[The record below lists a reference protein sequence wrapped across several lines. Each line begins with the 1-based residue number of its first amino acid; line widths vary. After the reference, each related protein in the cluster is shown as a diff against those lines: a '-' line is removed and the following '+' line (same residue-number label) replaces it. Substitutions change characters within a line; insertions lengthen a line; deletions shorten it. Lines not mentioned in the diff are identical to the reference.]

1 MCHGT
6 NPKYL
11 QFLNIIQEKK
21 PTTKEIQKV
30 FSLCFLEIQEIDFH
44 INRTTTILCTQN
56 QCGKIKHH
64 CFTKTFSNFGNL

>member
-30 FSLCFLEIQEIDFH
+30 FSLCFLEIQEPQQFFVH
-44 INRTTTILCTQN
+44 KINVE
-56 QCGKIKHH
+56 K
-64 CFTKTFSNFGNL
+64 